1 MNYATIEEVRL
12 HLNLE
17 VDDIDTDMTTR
28 LTMYMQTA
36 LSYIQLKV
44 NATIVESEDDIPS
57 EDDDDYDE
65 DAVYLVFNQLMKQ
78 CELMLVE
85 EFFKNRGTTSNSISR
100 PVAVTIDNILNKQR
114 YFNV

>member
-17 VDDIDTDMTTR
+17 TDDIDTDMTTR

-36 LSYIQLKV
+36 LAYIQIKV
-44 NATIVESEDDIPS
+44 NAIIVESDSDIPS
-57 EDDDDYDE
+57 EDDDDYNAD
-65 DAVYLVFNQLMKQ
+65 DVYIVFNQLMKQ

-85 EFFKNRGTTSNSISR
+85 EFFKNRGTSSNSISR
-100 PVAVTIDNILNKQR
+100 PVAVTVDNILNKQR